1 VVFSKRWFMVKTAH
15 YIAWTVLASGV
26 GVVVGSVLG
35 SKELQ
40 AIYSFVVFLI
50 TGALMELLLP

>member
-1 VVFSKRWFMVKTAH
+1 MVKTAH